1 MSFKP
6 NRPVRVGTK
15 MTMTDDRGRLPGAK
29 QAADTKAKEPKK
41 AAPKSKKKAASEPA
55 NKSAS

>member
-15 MTMTDDRGRLPGAK
+15 MTMTDDKGRLPSAK
-29 QAADTKAKEPKK
+29 QAADTKANEPKK
-41 AAPKSKKKAASEPA
+41 ATVKSKKKAAPKPA
-55 NKSAS
+55 SKSAS